1 MATSIIHV
9 SMVLFEQE
17 VSTIRVCEKHEY
29 LDLSTEPATCK
40 NCTVCEETS
49 PGEEP
54 TGFRSLQPM

>member
-1 MATSIIHV
+1 METSITHV

-40 NCTVCEETS
+40 NCTVCEDAS
-49 PGEEP
+49 SGEELMA
-54 TGFRSLQPM
+54 FRSLQPM